1 MPAISTRPST
11 GSPIRQTA
19 MRISVRIDSKAAQA
33 QLRRWG
39 GEFRQKVKK
48 AAARGIAS
56 EAAELKQNVRSHVA
70 GRMTVV
76 KKSFVKGFTAKVL
89 DKYKNRLPA
98 LYVGSR
104 IPWSGIHERGGVI
117 AGRMLIPLHGRVGR
131 KRFKAQIAELM
142 RGGNAYFI
150 KNAKG
155 NIVLMA
161 ENIKEHDRPLSGFK
175 RRYRKAEGIKKLKRG
190 ADVPIA
196 VLVPRV
202 QLKRRLSIERIVA
215 GRIPRLSA
223 SIEKQLRL
231 VD

>member
-1 MPAISTRPST
+1 
-11 GSPIRQTA
+11 
-19 MRISVRIDSKAAQA
+19 MRISIRIDSAAGNA

-39 GEFRQKVKK
+39 GEFRTKVQKAVERAIRAEATEIKDDV
-48 AAARGIAS
+48 RG
-56 EAAELKQNVRSHVA
+56 HVA
-70 GRMTVV
+70 GQMAVV
-76 KKSFVKGFTAKVL
+76 RKSFLKGFTAKVL
-89 DKYKNRLPA
+89 AKDPKRLPA

-104 IPWSGIHERGGVI
+104 IPWSGIHESGGQI

-131 KRFKAQIAELM
+131 KRFKAQVAELM

-175 RRYRKAEGIKKLKRG
+175 RRYRKAEGVKRLKRG
-190 ADVPIA
+190 ADIPIA
-196 VLVPRV
+196 VLVPKV
-202 QLKRRLSIERIVA
+202 VLKKRLNVERLVA

-223 SIEKQLRL
+223 AVEREISV

>member
-1 MPAISTRPST
+1 
-11 GSPIRQTA
+11 
-19 MRISVRIDSKAAQA
+19 MRISVRLDSAAAQA

-39 GEFRQKVKK
+39 GQFRDKVKK
-48 AAARGIAS
+48 AVERAIAT
-56 EAAELKQNVRSHVA
+56 EATELKQDVRAHVA
-70 GRMTVV
+70 GQMAVV
-76 KKSFVKGFTAKVL
+76 KKSFLKGFTAKVIAK
-89 DKYKNRLPA
+89 DPNRLPA

-104 IPWSGIHERGGVI
+104 IPWSGIHEHGGLI

-142 RGGNAYFI
+142 RSGNAYFI

-161 ENIKEHDRPLSGFK
+161 ENIKENDRPLAGFK
-175 RRYRKAEGIKKLKRG
+175 RRYRKAEGIKRLKRG

-196 VLVPRV
+196 VLVPKV
-202 QLKRRLSIERIVA
+202 VLKKRLDVERLVA
-215 GRIPRLSA
+215 GRVPRLSA
-223 SIEKQLRL
+223 AVEQQIRK

>member
-1 MPAISTRPST
+1 
-11 GSPIRQTA
+11 
-19 MRISVRIDSKAAQA
+19 MRISVRINSASAQA

-39 GEFRQKVKK
+39 GEFRNKVKK
-48 AAARGIAS
+48 AVSRAITS
-56 EAAELKQNVRSHVA
+56 ETVELKQDVRSHVA
-70 GRMTVV
+70 GEMSVI
-76 KKSFVKGFTAKVL
+76 KKSFLKGFTAKVL
-89 DKYKNRLPA
+89 DKDPTRLPA

-104 IPWSGIHERGGVI
+104 IPWSGMHERGGLI
-117 AGRMLIPLHGRVGR
+117 AGRMLIPLNGRVGR

-175 RRYRKAEGIKKLKRG
+175 RRYRNSLRAEGLSGKSLRLKRG

-202 QLKRRLSIERIVA
+202 QLKKRLNVEGIVA

-223 SIEKQLRL
+223 RIEKQLRL

>member
-1 MPAISTRPST
+1 
-11 GSPIRQTA
+11 
-19 MRISVRIDSKAAQA
+19 MRIAVRIDSKAAQA

-39 GEFRQKVKK
+39 GEFRDKVKK
-48 AAARGIAS
+48 AVARGIAS
-56 EAAELKQNVRSHVA
+56 EATELKEDVRSHVA
-70 GRMTVV
+70 GQMAVV

-89 DKYKNRLPA
+89 DKDRSRLPA

-117 AGRMLIPLHGRVGR
+117 GGRMLIPLHGRVGR
-131 KRFKAQIAELM
+131 KRFRAQIAELM

-175 RRYRKAEGIKKLKRG
+175 RRYRNSLRAEGLSGKSLRLKRG

-196 VLVPRV
+196 VLVPKV
-202 QLKRRLSIERIVA
+202 VLKKRLNVERIVA
-215 GRIPRLSA
+215 ARIPRLSA
-223 SIEKQLRL
+223 RIEKQLRL

>member
-1 MPAISTRPST
+1 
-11 GSPIRQTA
+11 
-19 MRISVRIDSKAAQA
+19 MRISIRIDSHAAQA
-33 QLRRWG
+33 QLRHWG
-39 GEFRQKVKK
+39 GQYRDKVRK
-48 AAARGIAS
+48 AVARAIAS
-56 EAAELKQNVRSHVA
+56 EATEIRQEVRDHVA
-70 GRMTVV
+70 GQMTVI
-76 KKSFVKGFTAKVL
+76 KKSFLKGFTAKVL
-89 DKYKNRLPA
+89 DKDKNPRFKRLPA

-104 IPWSGIHERGGVI
+104 IPWSGIHERGGII

-131 KRFKAQIAELM
+131 KRFKAQVAELM

-150 KNAKG
+150 QNAKG

-175 RRYRKAEGIKKLKRG
+175 RRYRKAEGIRRLKRG

-202 QLKRRLSIERIVA
+202 QLKKRLNVERLVA

-223 SIEKQLRL
+223 AIENQLRGI
-231 VD
+231 D

>member
-1 MPAISTRPST
+1 
-11 GSPIRQTA
+11 
-19 MRISVRIDSKAAQA
+19 MRISIRIDSAAGSA

-39 GEFRQKVKK
+39 GEFRTKVQKAVERAMRTEATEIKDDV
-48 AAARGIAS
+48 RG
-56 EAAELKQNVRSHVA
+56 HVA
-70 GRMTVV
+70 GQMSVV
-76 KKSFVKGFTAKVL
+76 RKSFLKGFTAKVL
-89 DKYKNRLPA
+89 AKDPKRLPA

-104 IPWSGIHERGGVI
+104 IPWSAMHETGGQI

-131 KRFKAQIAELM
+131 KRFKAQVAELM

-175 RRYRKAEGIKKLKRG
+175 RRYRKAEGVKRLKRG
-190 ADVPIA
+190 ADIPIA
-196 VLVPRV
+196 VLVPKV
-202 QLKRRLSIERIVA
+202 VLKKRLNVERLVA

-223 SIEKQLRL
+223 AVEQSLNQI
-231 VD
+231 V

>member
-1 MPAISTRPST
+1 
-11 GSPIRQTA
+11 
-19 MRISVRIDSKAAQA
+19 MRIAIRIDSQAAQA

-39 GEFRQKVKK
+39 GEFRDKVKK
-48 AAARGIAS
+48 AVARAIAS
-56 EAAELKQNVRSHVA
+56 EATDLKEAVRSHVA
-70 GRMTVV
+70 GQMTVV
-76 KKSFVKGFTAKVL
+76 KKSFLKGFTARVL
-89 DKYKNRLPA
+89 DKDAKRLPA

-104 IPWSGIHERGGVI
+104 IPWSGMHERGGQI
-117 AGRMLIPLHGRVGR
+117 GGRMLIPLNGRVGR

-161 ENIKEHDRPLSGFK
+161 ENIKEYDRPLSGFK
-175 RRYRKAEGIKKLKRG
+175 RRYRKAEGIKRLKRG
-190 ADVPIA
+190 ADIPIA
-196 VLVPRV
+196 VLVPKV
-202 QLKRRLSIERIVA
+202 VLKKRLNVERLVA

-223 SIEKQLRL
+223 SIEKQIRA

>member
-1 MPAISTRPST
+1 
-11 GSPIRQTA
+11 
-19 MRISVRIDSKAAQA
+19 MRISIRIDSAAGNA

-39 GEFRQKVKK
+39 GEFRAKVQKAVER
-48 AAARGIAS
+48 AMRTEATEIRDDVRG
-56 EAAELKQNVRSHVA
+56 HVA
-70 GRMTVV
+70 GQMAVV
-76 KKSFVKGFTAKVL
+76 RKSFLKGFTAKVL
-89 DKYKNRLPA
+89 AKDPKRLPA

-104 IPWSGIHERGGVI
+104 IPWSAMHETGGQI

-131 KRFKAQIAELM
+131 KRFKAQVAELM

-175 RRYRKAEGIKKLKRG
+175 RRYRKAEGVKRLKRG
-190 ADVPIA
+190 ADIPIA
-196 VLVPRV
+196 VLVPKV
-202 QLKRRLSIERIVA
+202 VLKKRLNVERLVA

-223 SIEKQLRL
+223 AVEREIST

>member
-1 MPAISTRPST
+1 
-11 GSPIRQTA
+11 
-19 MRISVRIDSKAAQA
+19 MRISIRIDSQAAQA

-39 GEFRQKVKK
+39 GEFRDSVRK
-48 AAARGIAS
+48 AVARGIAS
-56 EAAELKQNVRSHVA
+56 EAVTLKQDVRSQVA
-70 GRMTVV
+70 GQMAVV

-89 DKYKNRLPA
+89 DKDTQRLPA

-104 IPWSGIHERGGVI
+104 IPWSGIHERGGAI
-117 AGRMLIPLHGRVGR
+117 QGRMLIPLHGRVGR

-142 RGGNAYFI
+142 RGGNTYFI

-161 ENIKEHDRPLSGFK
+161 ENIQEHDRPLSGFK
-175 RRYRKAEGIKKLKRG
+175 RRYRQAEGIKRLKRG

-202 QLKRRLSIERIVA
+202 QLKKRLSVERLVA

-223 SIEKQLRL
+223 AVERSVSQI
-231 VD
+231 D

>member
-1 MPAISTRPST
+1 
-11 GSPIRQTA
+11 
-19 MRISVRIDSKAAQA
+19 MRISIRIDSQAAQA

-39 GEFRQKVKK
+39 GEFRDSVRK
-48 AAARGIAS
+48 AVARGIAS
-56 EAAELKQNVRSHVA
+56 EAVTLKQDVRSQVA
-70 GRMTVV
+70 GQMAVV

-89 DKYKNRLPA
+89 DKDKNRLPA

-117 AGRMLIPLHGRVGR
+117 GGRMLIPLHGRVGR

-142 RGGNAYFI
+142 RGGNTYFL

-175 RRYRKAEGIKKLKRG
+175 RRYRESMGGAEGIKRLKRG

-202 QLKRRLSIERIVA
+202 QLKKRLSVERLVA

-223 SIEKQLRL
+223 RIEKQLRT

>member
-1 MPAISTRPST
+1 
-11 GSPIRQTA
+11 
-19 MRISVRIDSKAAQA
+19 MRISVRIDSTAAQA

-39 GEFRQKVKK
+39 GDFRDKVKK
-48 AAARGIAS
+48 SVSRAIAN
-56 EAAELKQNVRSHVA
+56 EASELKQDVRSHVA
-70 GRMTVV
+70 GEISVV
-76 KKSFVKGFTAKVL
+76 KKSFLKGFTAKVL
-89 DKYKNRLPA
+89 DKDPTRLPA

-104 IPWSGIHERGGVI
+104 IPWSGMHERGGLI

-161 ENIKEHDRPLSGFK
+161 ENIKEHDRPLAGFK
-175 RRYRKAEGIKKLKRG
+175 RRYRKADGVKRLKRG
-190 ADVPIA
+190 VDIPIA
-196 VLVPRV
+196 VLVPKV
-202 QLKRRLSIERIVA
+202 VLKKRLDVERLVA

-223 SIEKQLRL
+223 AIEKQIRM

>member
-1 MPAISTRPST
+1 
-11 GSPIRQTA
+11 
-19 MRISVRIDSKAAQA
+19 MRISIRIDSVAGNA

-39 GEFRQKVKK
+39 GEFRAKVQKAVERAIRTEATEIKDDL
-48 AAARGIAS
+48 RG
-56 EAAELKQNVRSHVA
+56 HVA
-70 GRMTVV
+70 GQMSVV
-76 KKSFVKGFTAKVL
+76 RKSFLKGFTAKVL
-89 DKYKNRLPA
+89 AKDPNRLPA

-104 IPWSGIHERGGVI
+104 IPWSGMHESGGQI
-117 AGRMLIPLHGRVGR
+117 GGRMLIPLHGRVGR
-131 KRFKAQIAELM
+131 KRFKAQVAELM

-161 ENIKEHDRPLSGFK
+161 ENIKEHDQPLSGFK
-175 RRYRKAEGIKKLKRG
+175 RRYRKAEGVKRLKRG

-196 VLVPRV
+196 VLVPKV
-202 QLKRRLSIERIVA
+202 VLKKRLNVERLVA

-223 SIEKQLRL
+223 AVEREIST

>member
-1 MPAISTRPST
+1 
-11 GSPIRQTA
+11 

-39 GEFRQKVKK
+39 GEFREKVQKVV
-48 AAARGIAS
+48 ARGIAS
-56 EAAELKQNVRSHVA
+56 EAAELKQDVRSHVA
-70 GRMTVV
+70 GQMTVV

-89 DKYKNRLPA
+89 DKDKNRLPA

-117 AGRMLIPLHGRVGR
+117 GGRMLIPLHGRVGR
-131 KRFKAQIAELM
+131 KRFKAQIADLM

-175 RRYRKAEGIKKLKRG
+175 RRYRNSLRAEGLSGKSLRLKRG

-202 QLKRRLSIERIVA
+202 QLKKRLNVEGIVA

-223 SIEKQLRL
+223 RIEKQLRL

>member
-1 MPAISTRPST
+1 
-11 GSPIRQTA
+11 
-19 MRISVRIDSKAAQA
+19 MRISIRIDSAAGNA

-39 GEFRQKVKK
+39 GEFRTKVQKAVER
-48 AAARGIAS
+48 AMRT
-56 EAAELKQNVRSHVA
+56 EAAEIKDDVRAHVA
-70 GRMTVV
+70 GQMSVIR
-76 KKSFVKGFTAKVL
+76 KSFLKGFTAKVL
-89 DKYKNRLPA
+89 AKDPKRLPA

-104 IPWSGIHERGGVI
+104 IPWSAMHETGGQI

-131 KRFKAQIAELM
+131 KRFKAQVAELM

-175 RRYRKAEGIKKLKRG
+175 RRYRKAEGVERLKRG
-190 ADVPIA
+190 ADIPIA
-196 VLVPRV
+196 VLVPKV
-202 QLKRRLSIERIVA
+202 VLKKRLNVERLVA
-215 GRIPRLSA
+215 GRIPRLSDA
-223 SIEKQLRL
+223 VEREISV

>member
-1 MPAISTRPST
+1 
-11 GSPIRQTA
+11 
-19 MRISVRIDSKAAQA
+19 MRITVRIDSKAAQA

-39 GEFRQKVKK
+39 GEFRDKVKQ
-48 AAARGIAS
+48 AVARGIAS
-56 EAAELKQNVRSHVA
+56 EAGELKQDVRSHVA
-70 GRMTVV
+70 GQMTVV

-89 DKYKNRLPA
+89 DTDRSRLPA

-117 AGRMLIPLHGRVGR
+117 GGRMLIPLHGRVGR

-161 ENIKEHDRPLSGFK
+161 ENIKEYDRPLSGFK
-175 RRYRKAEGIKKLKRG
+175 RRYRNSLRAEGLSGKSLRLKRG

-202 QLKRRLSIERIVA
+202 QLKKRLNVERIVA

-223 SIEKQLRL
+223 RVEKQLRL

>member
-1 MPAISTRPST
+1 
-11 GSPIRQTA
+11 

-39 GEFRQKVKK
+39 GEFREKVQKVV
-48 AAARGIAS
+48 ARGIAS
-56 EAAELKQNVRSHVA
+56 EAAELKQDVRSHVA
-70 GRMTVV
+70 GQMTVV

-89 DKYKNRLPA
+89 DKDKNRLPA

-117 AGRMLIPLHGRVGR
+117 GGRMLIPLHGRVGR
-131 KRFKAQIAELM
+131 KRFKAQIADLM

-175 RRYRKAEGIKKLKRG
+175 RRYRNSLRAEGLSGKSLRLKRG
-190 ADVPIA
+190 TDVPIA

-202 QLKRRLSIERIVA
+202 QLKKRLNVEGIVA

-223 SIEKQLRL
+223 RIEKQLRL